1 MCGRFSLR
9 ARNAEILAEYFGIVD
24 VPLLKPRYNIAPSQ
38 PVPVVRLKPDESKPK
53 REMVLMRWGLIPS
66 WAKDAAIGNRMIN
79 ARAESLAEKPAFRAA
94 LRRRRCLVAADGF
107 YEWQETGRK
116 KQPYFIRFRD
126 DRPFAFA
133 GLWESWEGPDHAVID
148 SCTIITTT
156 AGKLI
161 RPIHERMPVILAPD
175 AYEAWL
181 DTAVENMDTITS
193 LLVPFSSKEME
204 AYPVNTTVNKATHD
218 DPECIEPLEKLF

>member
-1 MCGRFSLR
+1 MCGRFSLHSKR
-9 ARNAEILAEYFGIVD
+9 RNPGRVFRHCRCAAAQA
-24 VPLLKPRYNIAPSQ
+24 PYNIAPSQ
-38 PVPVVRLKPDESKPK
+38 PAPVVRLKPDESKPR

-94 LRRRRCLVAADGF
+94 LRPRRCLVAADGF
-107 YEWQETGRK
+107 YEWQEIGKK

-133 GLWESWEGPDHAVID
+133 GLWESWEGPDHAAID

-156 AGKLI
+156 AGKLL
-161 RPIHERMPVILAPD
+161 RPIHERMPVILATD
-175 AYEAWL
+175 AYEVWL
-181 DTAVENMDTITS
+181 DTAMENMDTITS
-193 LLVPFSSKEME
+193 LLVPFSSKELG
-204 AYPVNTTVNKATHD
+204 AYPVGTMVNKAVND
-218 DPECIEPLEKLF
+218 EPGCIEPLEK